1 MSEEGEPERPRTP
14 SPDQEIAVLLFDDS
28 SQTESSQRQENTSR
42 ASGTPSF
49 LNSSFHVSP
58 ALFANTQASVRTQT
72 DYSWLHNR
80 KKGKLDKSE
89 SEFFS
94 QLSAYFSSA
103 NEEKETDSILEG
115 DVSDATSK
123 GSLDGLI
130 VHSEFI
136 DQDSEKLFRPP
147 LYTLSS
153 VGLPTILAYKQE
165 SKQKPIDYKTITAK
179 EMSDWLHNLGEL
191 QDVKE
196 YWLWKRNMLIQ
207 DEHSHLSSEKQLS
220 HISKLVVEPVQPSKP
235 TREYKW
241 DQFRESVVEP
251 LQPSKPT
258 REHKWDQFRES
269 VVSVGFDLCQFCGK
283 NLKPLPTP
291 KQLSTEATETLFCC
305 KQYQDLFEFLMREE
319 DFLRL
324 KAGLEMI
331 DISPHLPFSSLLERE
346 QAKERAAMRL
356 RDREMEK
363 FLKKAKEN
371 QRRLSVAPKKV
382 TTIAFHLS
390 TSLDFVTLKEIKED
404 EDEWENTFTVEGDD
418 TFKWHKDFPSSF
430 TVKHYKNGNK
440 FLTAFPDG
448 MAQIFY
454 PSGNLAILIFT
465 YRQRITCIV
474 QEDRADEPAIQAVFS
489 SYGRCTCYHP
499 NGVIW
504 ININAVGGLYLD
516 ERGTRVKRWCWRDHL
531 SPLLFAPF
539 KPIFISLNENIGV
552 RILEQ
557 EQISIT
563 FLAMGK
569 QAKFKVGTKLKLKK
583 VSKELLTNPWITE
596 DELLLQASQLKVRTA
611 INKLC
616 TALNFPNSPKTIP
629 LPLYLVSQQQKLS
642 QLYASIKMEESTEE
656 ENGT

>member
-1 MSEEGEPERPRTP
+1 MSEQEQEGEPERPLTP
-14 SPDQEIAVLLFDDS
+14 IPDQETPAPSDLEIAVYLFDDT
-28 SQTESSQRQENTSR
+28 SQTESSQWQENTSR
-42 ASGTPSF
+42 TSGTTPSF
-49 LNSSFHVSP
+49 LNSSLRSP
-58 ALFANTQASVRTQT
+58 ANSEHTPSSVLTQT
-72 DYSWLHNR
+72 DFSWLHDH
-80 KKGKLDKSE
+80 KKEKLDKSE

-94 QLSAYFSSA
+94 QLSAYFSSP

-130 VHSEFI
+130 VHSE
-136 DQDSEKLFRPP
+136 
-147 LYTLSS
+147 
-153 VGLPTILAYKQE
+153 
-165 SKQKPIDYKTITAK
+165 
-179 EMSDWLHNLGEL
+179 
-191 QDVKE
+191 
-196 YWLWKRNMLIQ
+196 IQ
-207 DEHSHLSSEKQLS
+207 GEHSHLSSEKQLS
-220 HISKLVVEPVQPSKP
+220 RTSKLVVEPVQPSKP
-235 TREYKW
+235 TSEHNW

-251 LQPSKPT
+251 VQLSKPT
-258 REHKWDQFRES
+258 TEHKWDQFRES

-283 NLKPLPTP
+283 NLKPLPTS

-319 DFLRL
+319 DLLKL

-363 FLKKAKEN
+363 FMKKAKEN
-371 QRRLSVAPKKV
+371 QRRLSAVPKRL

-390 TSLDFVTLKEIKED
+390 TSLDFVTLSDIKEE
-404 EDEWENTFTVEGDD
+404 EDEFENIFTVEGDD
-418 TFKWHKDFPSSF
+418 TFKWYKDSAPPF

-448 MAQIFY
+448 AAQIFY

-465 YRQRITCIV
+465 DRPRITCIV
-474 QEDRADEPAIQAVFS
+474 QEDRADEPAIQAIFS

-504 ININAVGGLYLD
+504 ININAVDGLYLD
-516 ERGTRVKRWCWRDHL
+516 EQGTRVKRWCWRDHL

-539 KPIFISLNENIGV
+539 KPIFLSLNENIGV

-569 QAKFKVGTKLKLKK
+569 QAKFKVGAKLKLKK
-583 VSKELLTNPWITE
+583 VSNEFLTNPWITE
-596 DELLLQASQLKVRTA
+596 DELLLQDSQLKVRTA

-616 TALNFPNSPKTIP
+616 IALNFPNSPKTIP

>member
-1 MSEEGEPERPRTP
+1 TWDPPERHRTMSEEGEPERPRTP
-14 SPDQEIAVLLFDDS
+14 SPDQEIAV
-28 SQTESSQRQENTSR
+28 
-42 ASGTPSF
+42 
-49 LNSSFHVSP
+49 
-58 ALFANTQASVRTQT
+58 RTQT

-80 KKGKLDKSE
+80 KK
-89 SEFFS
+89 
-94 QLSAYFSSA
+94 
-103 NEEKETDSILEG
+103 EKETDSILEG

-196 YWLWKRNMLIQ
+196 YWLWKRNML
-207 DEHSHLSSEKQLS
+207 
-220 HISKLVVEPVQPSKP
+220 
-235 TREYKW
+235 
-241 DQFRESVVEP
+241 VEP

>member
-1 MSEEGEPERPRTP
+1 MSEQEQEGEPERPLTP
-14 SPDQEIAVLLFDDS
+14 IPDQETPAPSDLEIAVYLFDDT
-28 SQTESSQRQENTSR
+28 SQTESSQWQENTSR
-42 ASGTPSF
+42 TSGTTPSF
-49 LNSSFHVSP
+49 LNSSLRSP
-58 ALFANTQASVRTQT
+58 ANSEHTPSSVLTQT
-72 DYSWLHNR
+72 DFSWLHDH
-80 KKGKLDKSE
+80 KKEKLDKSE

-94 QLSAYFSSA
+94 QLSAYFSSP

-136 DQDSEKLFRPP
+136 DKASEKLFRPP
-147 LYTLSS
+147 LYTLPS

-165 SKQKPIDYKTITAK
+165 SRQKPIDYKTIIAK
-179 EMSDWLHNLGEL
+179 EKSGWLHNLREL

-196 YWLWKRNMLIQ
+196 YWQWKRNMLIQ
-207 DEHSHLSSEKQLS
+207 GEHSHLSSEKQLS
-220 HISKLVVEPVQPSKP
+220 RTSKLVVEPVQPSKP
-235 TREYKW
+235 T
-241 DQFRESVVEP
+241 S
-251 LQPSKPT
+251 
-258 REHKWDQFRES
+258 EHNWDQFRES

-283 NLKPLPTP
+283 NLKPLPTS

-319 DFLRL
+319 DLLKL

-363 FLKKAKEN
+363 FMKKAKEN
-371 QRRLSVAPKKV
+371 QRRLSAVPKRL

-390 TSLDFVTLKEIKED
+390 TSLDFVTLSDIKEE
-404 EDEWENTFTVEGDD
+404 EDEFENIFTVEGDD
-418 TFKWHKDFPSSF
+418 TFKWYKDSAPPF

-448 MAQIFY
+448 AAQIFY

-465 YRQRITCIV
+465 DRPRITCIV
-474 QEDRADEPAIQAVFS
+474 QEDRADEPAIQAIFS

-504 ININAVGGLYLD
+504 ININAVDGLYLD
-516 ERGTRVKRWCWRDHL
+516 EQGTRVKRWCWRDHL

-539 KPIFISLNENIGV
+539 KPIFLSLNENIGV

-569 QAKFKVGTKLKLKK
+569 QAKFKVGAKLKLKK
-583 VSKELLTNPWITE
+583 VSNEFLTNPWITE
-596 DELLLQASQLKVRTA
+596 DELLLQDSQLKVRTA

-616 TALNFPNSPKTIP
+616 IALNFPNSPKTIP